1 MKSGLEIWWGTDIP
15 NTHEKSTKNKRA
27 TEWYRWMVNHGG
39 ECGAINTNVECS
51 CCYVVEVV
59 EYFQL
64 LYLRYGD
71 MNGVT
76 QRVACEIVH
85 F

>member
-1 MKSGLEIWWGTDIP
+1 
-15 NTHEKSTKNKRA
+15 
-27 TEWYRWMVNHGG
+27 MVNHGG